1 MTTHQQ
7 SAAEPPEGETAA
19 AQDPLEDMVSEG
31 GPTPEAATEPT
42 PGAAPE
48 PAAESEPA
56 AEPGAAPET
65 ETETAEDFR
74 DRWMRALADLDNTR
88 KRQAKDLARERAAER
103 ARVAAAWL
111 PVVDNLDLA
120 LAHATESDPGS
131 IVDGVKAVRD
141 QAVTILTQL
150 GYPRI
155 EQTGVPFDP
164 MLHEAVGVAED
175 PEAEPGTVIEV
186 LRPGYGEAGNQLRP
200 MTAVVSKRQ
209 E

>member
-1 MTTHQQ
+1 VTTHQQ
-7 SAAEPPEGETAA
+7 PAAEPPEEPEENGMAAEPAA
-19 AQDPLEDMVSEG
+19 AQEPLDDTAPENA
-31 GPTPEAATEPT
+31 PTPEAVPEP
-42 PGAAPE
+42 APE
-48 PAAESEPA
+48 P
-56 AEPGAAPET
+56 
-65 ETETAEDFR
+65 TAEDFR

-88 KRQAKDLARERAAER
+88 KRQVKDLARERAAER

-120 LAHATESDPGS
+120 LAHAAESDPGS

-164 MLHEAVGVAED
+164 LLHEAVGVAED

-186 LRPGYGEAGNQLRP
+186 LRPGYGEAGSQLRP

>member
-7 SAAEPPEGETAA
+7 PAAEPPEQSQEPRPREPDENGVRGEPAATQEPLDDTAPENA
-19 AQDPLEDMVSEG
+19 
-31 GPTPEAATEPT
+31 PTPEAAPEPE
-42 PGAAPE
+42 PASEPAPE
-48 PAAESEPA
+48 P
-56 AEPGAAPET
+56 
-65 ETETAEDFR
+65 TAEDFR

-88 KRQAKDLARERAAER
+88 KRQVKDLARERAAER

-164 MLHEAVGVAED
+164 LLHEAVGVAED

-186 LRPGYGEAGNQLRP
+186 LRPGYGEAGSQLRP

>member
-1 MTTHQQ
+1 VTTHQQ
-7 SAAEPPEGETAA
+7 PAAEPPEEPEENGMAAEPAA
-19 AQDPLEDMVSEG
+19 AQEPLDDTAPENA
-31 GPTPEAATEPT
+31 PTPEAA
-42 PGAAPE
+42 APE
-48 PAAESEPA
+48 PAPEP
-56 AEPGAAPET
+56 
-65 ETETAEDFR
+65 TAEDFR

-88 KRQAKDLARERAAER
+88 KRQVKDLARERAAER

-120 LAHATESDPGS
+120 LAHAAESDPGS

-164 MLHEAVGVAED
+164 LLHEAVGVAED

-186 LRPGYGEAGNQLRP
+186 LRPGYGEAGSQLRP